1 MLAYGADVNT
11 TDNVGTTA
19 LMDALIFGD
28 EDIINLLIKAG
39 SNVNAQDAQQVPLL
53 ERAKKISTESIVKL
67 LEANGAKGAEPPKP
81 PEPTAEEIAAKKA
94 AEEAAAAAES
104 EKPKKKR

>member
-1 MLAYGADVNT
+1 
-11 TDNVGTTA
+11 
-19 LMDALIFGD
+19 MDALIFGD

-53 ERAKKISTESIVKL
+53 ERAKKISSESVVKI

-94 AEEAAAAAES
+94 AEEAAAAES